1 MADLREDLVNQ
12 EIEITLS
19 SFAEIPDLGIL
30 TKEAIECSIPQGKAG
45 RLLLLPLIV
54 CEAISGEQIPAIKL
68 AAAMKLFKAAAELY
82 DDVEDQDVPD
92 SFAARRGTPIAINTA
107 TTMVMMAEKTMGR
120 LHLEKGIPQHRV
132 IRTIETVNECYL
144 TACAGQ
150 HLDLQLMSGKKIDED
165 VYLKIAAMK
174 SGAQLECFCGAGA
187 MLATDDDVKINSF
200 SRFGYNLGMI
210 VQIANDIQGI
220 EKGTDILRRKMT
232 LPVIYALSAADGDAL
247 QELTAA
253 YLAAN
258 QPTPDIPRVTEIL
271 SSTGAMYYAAVR
283 LESYREAA
291 NNALAATKI
300 AEEQMQ
306 EFRKLFE

>member
-12 EIEITLS
+12 EIEIILS

-30 TKEAIECSIPQGKAG
+30 TKEAIECSTPRGKAG
-45 RLLLLPLIV
+45 RLLFLPLMV
-54 CEAISGEQIPAIKL
+54 CEAICGDQIRAIKV
-68 AAAMKLFKAAAELY
+68 AAAMILFKAAAELY
-82 DDVEDQDVPD
+82 DDIEDQDVPE
-92 SFAARRGTPIAINTA
+92 SFAARRGMPIAINTA

-132 IRTIETVNECYL
+132 LKTIETVNDCYL
-144 TACAGQ
+144 TACTGQ
-150 HLDLQLMSGKKIDED
+150 HLDLQLMAGKKIDED

-174 SGAQLECFCGAGA
+174 SGAQLGCFCKAGA
-187 MLATDDDVKINSF
+187 MLASDDDEKINSF

-232 LPVIYALSAADGDAL
+232 LPVIYALSAAEGDAL

-253 YLAAN
+253 YLEAN
-258 QPTPDIPRVTEIL
+258 QTAPDVPRVTELL
-271 SSTGAMYYAAVR
+271 SSTGAMYYAAMR

-291 NNALAATKI
+291 DVALAATEI
-300 AEEQMQ
+300 AEEPMQ